1 MDLWCLADGQLMGRR
16 GMLGGK
22 RKERGLDGGKEK
34 EDVDVAIKSEGDHE
48 CSKNKK
54 TKKKMSSV
62 TFFFFVG

>member
-1 MDLWCLADGQLMGRR
+1 
-16 GMLGGK
+16 MLGGK